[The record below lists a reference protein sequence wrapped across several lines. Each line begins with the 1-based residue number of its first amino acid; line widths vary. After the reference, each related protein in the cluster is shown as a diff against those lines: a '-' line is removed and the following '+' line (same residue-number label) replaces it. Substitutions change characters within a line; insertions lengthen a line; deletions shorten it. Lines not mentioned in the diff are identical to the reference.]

1 MGSCEK
7 REKSEIKKSRENWT
21 KKKKLFLSR
30 RKQVDFTLN
39 ENDLSY
45 TWTFCLI
52 EEEDR
57 HVEYTERAEQR
68 EKNELKYKERRDANS
83 ITRKYTTIVQ
93 RQLRILWTT

>member
-39 ENDLSY
+39 ENYLSY
-45 TWTFCLI
+45 NWTFF
-52 EEEDR
+52 
-57 HVEYTERAEQR
+57 V
-68 EKNELKYKERRDANS
+68 
-83 ITRKYTTIVQ
+83 
-93 RQLRILWTT
+93 